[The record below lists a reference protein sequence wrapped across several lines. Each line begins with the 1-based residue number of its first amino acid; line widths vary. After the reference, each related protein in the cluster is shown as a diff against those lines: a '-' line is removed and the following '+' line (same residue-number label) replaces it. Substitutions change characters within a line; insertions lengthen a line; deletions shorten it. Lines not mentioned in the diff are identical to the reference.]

1 MDPLTFQ
8 RFPNELP
15 NEPPNKVHVVSEGKN
30 VEDIVPKLYE
40 QPNYQNSHEN
50 YQKVPDMNE

>member
-1 MDPLTFQ
+1 M
-8 RFPNELP
+8 
-15 NEPPNKVHVVSEGKN
+15 SEGKN

-50 YQKVPDMNE
+50 YQKVPDMNEWKCKNKNNALFENKD